1 MSGGAAYLHEF
12 SASLCAEMEKEND
25 SDVGDSG
32 GVQDPENDDLLKRQS
47 PSVPQREDGNSDSVE
62 PEGGQQV
69 QCFTSLEEFKAAVK
83 HLKRVYV
90 TELDLE
96 SDLEHRYI
104 GGWVIA
110 QCSSD
115 LSQEGYIEV
124 IVNDHSQSQSQSKNV
139 TCYISDSLS
148 RLIPSLTVGY
158 QLFLSRVKVQNAIS
172 EYSQDHLQCV
182 VAEGTRPRLWLVHK
196 DLKEQVVRR
205 LGKRRPKRPR
215 CRDARKAGRLAGCAA
230 VNSGEDVNQDEER

>member
-1 MSGGAAYLHEF
+1 MSCLP
-12 SASLCAEMEKEND
+12 CAEMEKEND

-32 GVQDPENDDLLKRQS
+32 GVQGPESDDLLKRQS
-47 PSVPQREDGNSDSVE
+47 PSVPQREDGNLDSDE

-69 QCFTSLEEFKAAVK
+69 QCFTSLEKFKAAVN

-96 SDLEHRYI
+96 SDLEHGYI

-124 IVNDHSQSQSQSKNV
+124 IVNDHSKSKGHSQSKNV
-139 TCYISDSLS
+139 TCYISDPLS
-148 RLIPSLTVGY
+148 RLIPFLTVGY
-158 QLFLSRVKVQNAIS
+158 QLFLSRVKVQNVIS

-196 DLKEQVVRR
+196 DLKEQVGR
-205 LGKRRPKRPR
+205 LGKRRPKKRPR
-215 CRDARKAGRLAGCAA
+215 HKDARKAGRLARCAA
-230 VNSGEDVNQDEER
+230 LNSGEIGNQDKER